1 VSFQP
6 IDYQALGFMCGM
18 EIHQQLLTS
27 QKLFCHCPAGI
38 YTRTHDGEVLRHMR
52 PTLSEMGTY
61 DGTAL
66 MEFKTKKDIIYLLHR
81 DNVCTYEMDDTPP
94 FLVNQEAID
103 IGILIS
109 LALNCE
115 IVDEIHIARKQYL
128 DGSIPTGFQRTAI
141 IGVGGWIPFRGRR
154 IGIRQISIEED
165 SCREVSDI
173 GHTVTFRTD
182 RLGMPLVEVVTEPD
196 MTTPEE
202 SAAVVRLIGRL
213 MRSTQRVRR
222 GIGASRQDVNV
233 SIRGGRRV
241 EIKGVPRF
249 PLIPELVHYE
259 AVRQKALLD
268 IQAELARRGITPE
281 SLRAVKADLTN
292 MARSGKP
299 PFIPDDVEK
308 VGAIRLDGMAGIF
321 ATETGPHRSFAT
333 EVAGRLRVIACL
345 DELPNMAHTDA
356 WPEYLNAGAHAQAV
370 RKRMDAGLDDVVVV
384 VWGDARDVDTALE
397 EVKLRVIDAM
407 DGVPHET
414 RQVMA
419 DGTTDFERILP
430 GPDRMYP
437 DTDSPPT
444 RVLAERVERL
454 RALLTAPPWELE
466 ERFLQAG
473 LPEPVAQR
481 LAIHRHARILE
492 SLEAEGVDLRP
503 AGRLLGETL
512 IGLRRSG
519 VDIEAIQDDDLLE
532 VLRRVAAGELL
543 REALPRLMRRLAR
556 GAQLTVLLGEP
567 PFQVLPADQLEE
579 RVRAALPDD
588 LDQRIEAGDPG
599 ARMRGA
605 MGIVMNQLRGRLPGH
620 QVAPLVR
627 QALSL

>member
-1 VSFQP
+1 MSFQP

-27 QKLFCHCPAGI
+27 KKLFCHCPAGI
-38 YTRTHDGEVLRHMR
+38 YTKDHDGEVLRHMR

-66 MEFKTKKDIIYLLHR
+66 MEFKTKKDIVYLLHK

-103 IGILIS
+103 IGILVS

-141 IGVGGWIPFRGRR
+141 IGVGGWVPFRGRK

-202 SAAVVRLIGRL
+202 AAAVVKLIGRL

-268 IQAELARRGITPE
+268 IRDELVSRGITPD
-281 SLRAVKADLTN
+281 SFRTVKADLTR
-292 MARSGKP
+292 MAASGKP

-308 VGAIRLDGMAGIF
+308 VGAIRLDKLAGIF
-321 ATETGPHRSFAT
+321 STETGPHRSFAT

-345 DELPNMAHTDA
+345 DQLPNMAHTDA

-370 RKRMDAGLDDVVVV
+370 RKRMDAGADDVVVV

-407 DGVPHET
+407 DGVPNET

-444 RVLAERVERL
+444 RVLAQRVEEL
-454 RALLTAPPWELE
+454 RSLLTPPPWELE
-466 ERFLQAG
+466 QRFVAAG
-473 LPEPVAQR
+473 VPEPAAFR

-492 SLEAEGVDLRP
+492 TLEDEGVDLKP

-512 IGLRRSG
+512 VGLRRSG
-519 VDIEAIQDDDLLE
+519 VDVEAIRDADLLE
-532 VLRRVAAGELL
+532 VLRLLAAGDLL

-556 GAQLTVLLGEP
+556 GADLASVLEHP
-567 PFQVLPADQLEE
+567 HFQPLPADGLEE
-579 RVRAALPDD
+579 QVRAAIPGDLNEQLAVSEPD
-588 LDQRIEAGDPG
+588 

-605 MGIVMNQLRGRLPGH
+605 MGIVMNQLRGRAPGH
-620 QVAPLVR
+620 LVAPLVR
-627 QALSL
+627 QAIQA